1 MALLLEQEVF
11 SMDAKLLKAQINEIT
26 ACRAK
31 EWVRTK
37 SALLQLKAVQ
47 WSAAKINLNIFS
59 LRDFGVTDEE
69 SSITQV
75 KLFSKN
81 NWFLR
86 LQDDGNVS
94 GTREQNNDEVNLQLR
109 SIGKGLI
116 QIYSPAVGRYLAMDS
131 NGRLFSMKSKTD
143 STIFKHVQGI
153 NGFHTFSSHKYYRET
168 AHDMY
173 IAVRKDGLPRK
184 GNKACSLHKGSQ
196 FLII

>member
-86 LQDDGNVS
+86 LQDDGNIS
-94 GTREQNNDEVNLQLR
+94 GTREQNNDEGIVKW
-109 SIGKGLI
+109 IC
-116 QIYSPAVGRYLAMDS
+116 V
-131 NGRLFSMKSKTD
+131 FSRARGISQHVHYRTAFKSKE
-143 STIFKHVQGI
+143 SFK
-153 NGFHTFSSHKYYRET
+153 FEYY
-168 AHDMY
+168 
-173 IAVRKDGLPRK
+173 G
-184 GNKACSLHKGSQ
+184 
-196 FLII
+196 